1 MEGHLTHDQP
11 SVHSPA
17 SSEYGSMRHH
27 SHGANY
33 VGSIHW
39 SAVLDSISELKDH
52 YEKEE
57 EARMLARS
65 DPVPYRSPGPLLL
78 YQPVHTTK
86 AEILASIPPRAPIPV
101 IHSSHFLKQYENFW
115 QDPASVSLLWIGL
128 LFSIMALSTQ
138 HQQLI
143 EDTPDTEALARISV
157 FRERIVHCLVLGEFI
172 KGKEYVLET
181 LIHYAT
187 LELLLCKDADIG
199 AWLIMGLI
207 LQLALSRGYHRDP
220 QNFPKI
226 SLFDAEM
233 RRRVWAVI
241 VQMDLRISSQMG
253 FPRLLKLHQCDTV
266 EPLNLIDSDFDET
279 TTDMPPSRS
288 ESDNTPVLYLIA
300 RNRIDCISGQVSD
313 LLANTQEHSYAE
325 VMKLDGKLQ
334 GANKLL
340 PPTFQWQPLSQSL
353 TVPPQIVMQRIWLQL
368 SVPRMTIWLHR
379 KYLGS
384 AYDNGE
390 YEYSRKACIQAA
402 IQIVEFQ
409 KLLDDE
415 TQSDGMLYPVRW
427 MLTSLS
433 RFVFLLGM
441 SVLCYYLQLSKKTSD
456 SLSNNEMAIK
466 IYDLLRSTY
475 PIWLRWSPGS
485 REAHKATEHLNL
497 ILVLG
502 RTNDS
507 DGRLQHHEQTSGNG
521 AFVSQLGLYAD
532 STMSYDPFTWNDY
545 QEQIMGFPSLGEIDS
560 QMSAQSLP
568 QLDPTMNLYM
578 ADLTADHLHNVDELM
593 QVSL

>member
-1 MEGHLTHDQP
+1 MSPPMNASLTHEKDHDQP
-11 SVHSPA
+11 SAHSPA

-57 EARMLARS
+57 EARMLANS
-65 DPVPYRSPGPLLL
+65 DPAPYRSPGPLLL

-86 AEILASIPPRAPIPV
+86 AEILASIPPRG
-101 IHSSHFLKQYENFW
+101 HFLKQYENFW
-115 QDPASVSLLWIGL
+115 QDPASASLLWLGL
-128 LFSIMALSTQ
+128 LFSMMALSTQ

-143 EDTPDTEALARISV
+143 EDTPEAEALIRISN
-157 FRERIVHCLVLGEFI
+157 FRERIVHCLVLGEFT
-172 KGKEYVLET
+172 KGTKYILET
-181 LIHYAT
+181 LIHYIT

-199 AWLIMGLI
+199 AWLVMGII

-241 VQMDLRISSQMG
+241 VQMDLRLSSQMG
-253 FPRLLKLHQCDTV
+253 FPRLLKLHQCDTI

-279 TTDMPPSRS
+279 TTEMPPSRS
-288 ESDNTPVLYLIA
+288 ENDITPVLYLIA
-300 RNRIDCISGQVSD
+300 RNRIDHISGQVSD

-325 VMKLDGKLQ
+325 VMRLDGNLQ
-334 GANKLL
+334 EANELL
-340 PPTFQWQPLSQSL
+340 PPIFQWQPLSQSL
-353 TVPPQIVMQRIWLQL
+353 TVPPHIVMQRIWLQL
-368 SVPRMTIWLHR
+368 SIPRMTIWLHR

-390 YEYSRKACIQAA
+390 YEYSIKACIQAA

-441 SVLCYYLQLSKKTSD
+441 SILCYYVQLSKKAPEGLSD
-456 SLSNNEMAIK
+456 NEMTTK
-466 IYDLLRSTY
+466 IYDLLHSIY

-485 REAHKATEHLNL
+485 REAQKAAEHLSL
-497 ILVLG
+497 ILGLG
-502 RTNDS
+502 GRGDS
-507 DGRLQHHEQTSGNG
+507 DANLQHHGQTPGNS
-521 AFVSQLGLYAD
+521 ALVSQFGLYAD
-532 STMSYDPFTWNDY
+532 STMPCDPFTWNDY
-545 QEQIMGFPSLGEIDS
+545 QGEQNFESIS
-560 QMSAQSLP
+560 
-568 QLDPTMNLYM
+568 
-578 ADLTADHLHNVDELM
+578 
-593 QVSL
+593 